1 MFNAAAAEGGVTG
14 DPLGTA
20 MHGVIPLLFIVAV
33 EAARRAFVKASDTR
47 DSQGVPLARWLLSP
61 GRTAALWRRMKLW
74 GTGSYQETVQIE
86 QERGRLRRAMPRSI
100 GGVGARARNESCCPE
115 RMAPYGLTAMKA
127 YAWPA
132 MRRKRAVRATR
143 SRRLEL
149 RRARARACAERRN
162 DRSPHV
168 NVNRRAGEENAV
180 PCARPGHGVR
190 RRSGLPWRK
199 ARIRQK
205 SLQAK

>member
-1 MFNAAAAEGGVTG
+1 MTG

-86 QERGRLRRAMPRSI
+86 QERTVYEAMLQRKYGGAGAGGPRPT
-100 GGVGARARNESCCPE
+100 SCCP
-115 RMAPYGLTAMKA
+115 
-127 YAWPA
+127 
-132 MRRKRAVRATR
+132 
-143 SRRLEL
+143 
-149 RRARARACAERRN
+149 
-162 DRSPHV
+162 
-168 NVNRRAGEENAV
+168 
-180 PCARPGHGVR
+180 
-190 RRSGLPWRK
+190 
-199 ARIRQK
+199 
-205 SLQAK
+205 